1 MLKRRKQSRVGSSHL
16 PELNLTP
23 LIDVVL
29 VLLLIF
35 MLSAPIMKNS
45 INVDLPSGNM
55 NEAGSNT
62 GNDDIYVSIDGM
74 GKIFLNGDLVDKSSI
89 ITKLQSKLSKKN
101 MDNTTVYVDCH
112 KNSSYGDFV
121 ELVDKIKYLGGVK
134 HVVLGTYKA

>member
-1 MLKRRKQSRVGSSHL
+1 MGTSHL

-35 MLSAPIMKNS
+35 MLSTPIMKNS

-55 NEAGSNT
+55 NEADGGESD
-62 GNDDIYVSIDGM
+62 GIYVSVDGA
-74 GKIFLNGDLVDKSSI
+74 GKIFLNGELVDKNNI
-89 ITKLQSKLSKKN
+89 IVKLKSRLINNKLDSA
-101 MDNTTVYVDCH
+101 TVNIDCH
-112 KNSSYGDFV
+112 KNASYGDFA

-134 HVVLGTYKA
+134 NVVLGTYKA